1 MNEFYNAA
9 KVISFLLSLELIS
22 SVTLSQKKGNEL
34 LTQHFL
40 LGCSKVV
47 KL

>member
-22 SVTLSQKKGNEL
+22 SVTLSQKKVMN
-34 LTQHFL
+34 F
-40 LGCSKVV
+40 
-47 KL
+47 